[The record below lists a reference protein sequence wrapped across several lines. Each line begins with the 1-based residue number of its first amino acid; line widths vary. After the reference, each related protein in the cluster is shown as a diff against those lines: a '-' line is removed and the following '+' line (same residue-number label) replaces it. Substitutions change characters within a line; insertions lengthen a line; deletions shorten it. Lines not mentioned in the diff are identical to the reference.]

1 VRGDSQPVNRL
12 TIVILDSPKWPA
24 NDSEPRSLSLPHLL
38 RAYLREGRCR
48 MKNMKHK
55 EKIKLARRLRT
66 NDELKSGVP
75 IFQSENW
82 EKRKEAIRSR
92 VKRIQA
98 KSHQRALERKAKHL
112 KEKK

>member
-1 VRGDSQPVNRL
+1 
-12 TIVILDSPKWPA
+12 
-24 NDSEPRSLSLPHLL
+24 
-38 RAYLREGRCR
+38 

-98 KSHQRALERKAKHL
+98 KAHQRALERKAKRL
-112 KEKK
+112 EEGK